1 MSAGITDSHAH
12 LQGSYFEDGLAVI
25 ARARAA
31 GVARMVVVGTDL
43 ASSRAAF
50 ALCAG
55 EEGLYPTA
63 GMHPHDAAESDAL
76 TREGIEALCRRP
88 ECVAVGE
95 TGLDWFRNRAPRVAQ
110 LDNFA
115 WQLDLAQRLGK
126 PVVIHCREAH
136 ADTVHALET
145 FPLAT
150 GVMHCWSMGPAELEP
165 YLAHGLM
172 ISFSG
177 IVTYP
182 KNEHLR
188 AAAAAVPDE
197 RLLVE
202 TDCPYLAPQPR
213 RGQRNEPALIVH
225 TLETLAEVRGTT
237 VEALTRLTTA
247 NAERLFGL

>member
-12 LQGSYFEDGLAVI
+12 LQGNYFEDGPAVV

-31 GVARMVVVGTDL
+31 GVTRMVVVGTDL

-50 ALCAG
+50 TLCAG

-63 GMHPHDAAESDAL
+63 GMHPHDAEHDAL
-76 TREGIEALCRRP
+76 TRECIEALCRKP

-110 LDNFA
+110 LDSFA

-126 PVVIHCREAH
+126 PAVIHCREAH
-136 ADTVHALET
+136 LDTVHTLQA
-145 FPLAT
+145 FPLAS
-150 GVMHCWSMGPAELEP
+150 GVMHCYSMGVAELEP
-165 YLAHGLM
+165 YLAAGLM

-177 IVTYP
+177 VVTYP
-182 KNEHLR
+182 KNEALR

-202 TDCPYLAPQPR
+202 TDCPYLAPQPA
-213 RGQRNEPALIVH
+213 RGRRNEPALIVH
-225 TLETLAEVRGTT
+225 TLETLAEVRGTS
-237 VEALTRLTTA
+237 VAALTELTSA